1 MINKIIANILKK
13 IGGINL
19 GLRISEYILRRVD
32 LSWEIP
38 YKGYVNDVIEQ
49 LKKIAEDGTI
59 TSDELASVLKHFR
72 ENRE

>member
-1 MINKIIANILKK
+1 MINDIIAKIFQK

-19 GLRISEYILRRVD
+19 GLRVSEYILRRVN

-38 YKGYVNDVIEQ
+38 YKGYINDIIDQ
-49 LKKIAEDGTI
+49 IKQIAEDGEI

>member
-1 MINKIIANILKK
+1 MINRLLAIIFNK

-19 GLRISEYILRRVD
+19 GLRISEFILSRID
-32 LSWEIP
+32 LSWKIP
-38 YKGYVNDVIEQ
+38 YKGYANDVIEQ

-59 TSDELASVLKHFR
+59 TSDELADVLKHFR